1 MPARLN
7 PPAAPNPLTALAAAV
22 AAAAITTAVASWAVS
37 LAVALA
43 CAMLAVR
50 SGVAGRLAPAAAVIL
65 APFWLSLLVMHG
77 LFFPEGRTVLADWGA
92 ARVTAEGLGFALDM
106 GARTAAYVMVFLL
119 FSFTVR
125 VPDLVAVMAARRVPP
140 QFGYVLASTLTL
152 APAISGKLARI
163 RQAQESRG
171 LVLGGGPLRRLA
183 AARLQMVPLVL
194 SLIEDAGERAQALD
208 ARGFNGSRT
217 RTSYRDVPDT
227 AAQRAFRAVA
237 LLLAAAAV
245 ALRLSG
251 QWPELQGFPLQGFA
265 MLWPGGVPG

>member
-1 MPARLN
+1 
-7 PPAAPNPLTALAAAV
+7 
-22 AAAAITTAVASWAVS
+22 
-37 LAVALA
+37 
-43 CAMLAVR
+43 
-50 SGVAGRLAPAAAVIL
+50 
-65 APFWLSLLVMHG
+65 
-77 LFFPEGRTVLADWGA
+77 
-92 ARVTAEGLGFALDM
+92 
-106 GARTAAYVMVFLL
+106 
-119 FSFTVR
+119 
-125 VPDLVAVMAARRVPP
+125 
-140 QFGYVLASTLTL
+140 
-152 APAISGKLARI
+152 
-163 RQAQESRG
+163 
-171 LVLGGGPLRRLA
+171 VLGGGPLRRLA